1 MEEPARLNRRQLIGR
16 LGAVTGAVGGGFAMA
31 ACSVKADDV
40 VATPASGAAS
50 SMAAVSEAASAAS
63 PAAVVALDPTIP
75 FDLAGRFVQS
85 GYAVG
90 KGPPRAELWVDGK
103 PQGLTADN
111 GYFYVGF
118 DRDAATACQITVKT
132 ADTSE
137 TAELAITPTAYDIQ
151 RVDGLP
157 QDTVTPSN
165 PALLERIKR
174 EAALKAEAFAS
185 RIDSDAFKGG
195 FVYPLDHF
203 VVSGH
208 FGNQRILNGTP
219 SSPHMGF
226 DMAAPAGTPIHA
238 PQAGLVVLA
247 EPDLF
252 YEGGL
257 ILIDHGQGLISM
269 YLHQSRLIARK
280 GDTVARGQVIGE
292 VGAKGR
298 ATGPHLCWRLKWGDR
313 HMDPSLMVGAPVSA
327 SGNRL

>member
-16 LGAVTGAVGGGFAMA
+16 LGALSGAAAGGFTMA

-40 VATPASGAAS
+40 VPSPAAAS
-50 SMAAVSEAASAAS
+50 SESASEAAIASAA
-63 PAAVVALDPTIP
+63 PAAAVVLDPTLP
-75 FDLAGRFVQS
+75 FNMTGRFVQS
-85 GYAVG
+85 GYAIG
-90 KGPPRAELWVDGK
+90 RGPPRAELWVDGK
-103 PQGLTADN
+103 QQGLTADS
-111 GYFYVGF
+111 GAFYVGF

-137 TAELAITPTAYDIQ
+137 TAELAITPTAYDVQ
-151 RVDGLP
+151 RVNGLP

-185 RIDSDAFKGG
+185 RIDSDAFAGG
-195 FVYPLDHF
+195 FIYPLDKF

-219 SSPHMGF
+219 ATPHMGF

-238 PQAGLVVLA
+238 PQAGLIVLA

-269 YLHQSRLIARK
+269 YLHQSRLVARK

-313 HMDPSLMVGAPVSA
+313 RMDPSLMVTAKA
-327 SGNRL
+327 